1 MQWEVE
7 PRAPLPSARSSDD
20 LGTACLAP
28 VHTARKGAKSSSG
41 PNPRVGNALSPLG
54 TVRNQLFL
62 SEPVPKPGEGG
73 LPVSPAPG
81 KAPGAHLQRRRLGPA
96 EEVPRRP
103 EPGVLPPRLPKFR
116 PPRLARCSCHKCT
129 DCGHLRGA
137 RGTYPL
143 SCSLM
148 AARAPRTGEGKR
160 MSELPRAA
168 GSRKVERRRRPGS
181 QPKALRRSGRGLAG
195 RRPGGDQA
203 GGERALRV
211 DGAGPGQ
218 APPPMGDPGT
228 RTPADP
234 ALGDFQ
240 SERKEKRKKG
250 RGGDLRSSQE
260 PGSHTPPGW
269 HPLKTSSKTT
279 CCLNKLPRCK

>member
-1 MQWEVE
+1 MESSEEIRQKVDLLALAVQWEVE
-7 PRAPLPSARSSDD
+7 PRAPLPLARSRDD
-20 LGTACLAP
+20 LGTASLAP

-41 PNPRVGNALSPLG
+41 PNPRVGER
-54 TVRNQLFL
+54 TVPSGYGEKSAFSLRAR
-62 SEPVPKPGEGG
+62 PKARGRG

-96 EEVPRRP
+96 GEVPRRL

-116 PPRLARCSCHKCT
+116 PPRLAPCSCHKCT
-129 DCGHLRGA
+129 DCGDPRGP

-148 AARAPRTGEGKR
+148 AARAPWTGEGKQ

-168 GSRKVERRRRPGS
+168 SSRKVERRRRPGS
-181 QPKALRRSGRGLAG
+181 QQKALRRSGRGLPG
-195 RRPGGDQA
+195 RRTGGDQA
-203 GGERALRV
+203 GGEGALRV

-218 APPPMGDPGT
+218 APPPTGDPGT
-228 RTPADP
+228 GTPADP

-240 SERKEKRKKG
+240 WKEKRKEKE
-250 RGGDLRSSQE
+250 RQRRRFKVV
-260 PGSHTPPGW
+260 PGTWKPHTARLAPP
-269 HPLKTSSKTT
+269 
-279 CCLNKLPRCK
+279 